1 MPAAATTGEV
11 GEPSLA
17 RARNG
22 HVVVAWLQV
31 VADSVDLFAAEYD
44 GRAWG
49 APVLL
54 QVDATGTPDVMA
66 AGSKFYIGWA
76 YKDVNGFP
84 EPRTGRWTGTGAD
97 VIPSIGFAT
106 VLFDGASYIALWR
119 GGTYPQYRVN
129 WSSSDDGI
137 TWTSGGALVTGDPR
151 VWSLASGPAG
161 AVAVVEE
168 NNSHAMTFAFWH
180 AGALSI
186 APPQPS
192 LYQPCASAVGDADA
206 VIVCNSP
213 SLSPQPIEALVHAN
227 NAWSNVMASTS
238 VARLYPLLSTDGTD
252 FRLDYS
258 SGADPQTLSMVL
270 HSGAWSSVVQ
280 DLGIYAVRPA
290 VAACGSWFSLA
301 GGQRDLVTAQGA
313 APYVFDHATTPLTGH
328 YAVDISRDRYSAAW
342 AAPTPTSRDQTVLHV
357 QIGL

>member
-1 MPAAATTGEV
+1 MAAALSVESDGFRTAYSAPGEAETAVASNGAWSAPEDMPAAATTGEV

-84 EPRTGRWTGTGAD
+84 EPRTGRWTRTGAD

-270 HSGAWSSVVQ
+270 HSGAWSWSTKSW
-280 DLGIYAVRPA
+280 DTPCDPRSPPA
-290 VAACGSWFSLA
+290 EA
-301 GGQRDLVTAQGA
+301 GFPSRAGNAILSRRRGQPRTCS
-313 APYVFDHATTPLTGH
+313 TT
-328 YAVDISRDRYSAAW
+328 RR
-342 AAPTPTSRDQTVLHV
+342 RR
-357 QIGL
+357 